1 MPRDSK
7 YHQGIYHPRH
17 PQKYVGDV
25 NNIIYRSSWELRFL
39 QYCDSNES
47 ILQYASEEF
56 SIPYLSPLDNR
67 MHRYYPDYLIKVK
80 ESNGSIKKYVIEVKP
95 KRQTEPT
102 KKKSRV
108 NKTYLNEMKTYAL
121 NQAKW
126 KYAREFCKENLLEF
140 KVKTEDQLF
149 NSNGS
154 RTGKVSRKRNK

>member
-1 MPRDSK
+1 
-7 YHQGIYHPRH
+7 
-17 PQKYVGDV
+17 
-25 NNIIYRSSWELRFL
+25 
-39 QYCDSNES
+39 
-47 ILQYASEEF
+47 
-56 SIPYLSPLDNR
+56 

-95 KRQTEPT
+95 KRQTEPP

-108 NKTYLNEMKTYAL
+108 TKTYLNEIKTYAL

-126 KYAREFCKENLLEF
+126 KYAREFCKDNLLEF
-140 KVKTEDQLF
+140 KVITEDQLF